1 MDSTTSSTPKPT
13 SVLPSIEDPPA
24 FTTSTSSL
32 IRPSSFAA
40 ALSLTTS
47 AVSSPV
53 SSDSSFLEQRYQTS
67 YTAELVWG
75 ESSEHKVT
83 PVALTSTLEP
93 HENNF
98 LVEILPS
105 VTPFLFHTA
114 LLEMQTVNDAA
125 GAETNV
131 PKASVLESDKALL
144 SKKEFA
150 TPAPN
155 MLPSSSLQS
164 PEIEYD
170 LLAPSQTSGSV
181 LELPLYS
188 TLDISAFSSPT
199 PGLLESKPLE
209 TVLHLSRDIL
219 THLPNTEVYSSSS
232 NVIEVDIV
240 MTESLGSTLHSSAF
254 SLSHDMNSLSSFSS
268 TQLSGV
274 TMVAPGALPV
284 STINMVE
291 LDSDIFASS
300 IVTKSL
306 DQNNYPLMGS
316 SSIPTSAANMA
327 TAPALFSTSLPY
339 VSSSGQSDVIS
350 ANSEDLLMTSI
361 FHELPSIITPNL
373 PGSSITR
380 NRAEIFTKFTSPVP
394 SDNSYISCLYC
405 DSTLSLPLQDLS
417 SELMQNN
424 WESGDN
430 IETLSHTSSKTSD
443 FTTLTKVLTDV
454 YELENSASKIFDTS
468 FPLSPVISLSSRFK
482 ETTESVLGFSSIFE
496 AEFNS
501 YLHTTVLPSYSQSF
515 LDTAYDTV
523 SISFSYPAL
532 ETIPFTFSHTAEL
545 SSGVSNIDFEPSFAT
560 TAYMAVPSTTVANST
575 SLLETPMYLHTESVL
590 HFDEMSINFPV
601 DEIGNTS
608 DLSSS
613 LISTWYHLE
622 PSSISSLFSNISSVY
637 SIMPSDSL
645 VLLSQDTPVVV
656 ATTVLSVNFSSLE
669 LTNLPGT
676 DSTSIEES
684 LPSLWWSSSLHS
696 TMSTLPGDT
705 SAFSVW
711 STLGSF
717 SEFTKLSEPSSVLQ
731 MDSEILTSSFTEA
744 TSSLESSYSSLLS
757 TFHTLLLPNSHS
769 VFSDNTSTLIDEK
782 HLASLFTSFHLTP
795 ILTTSVFSNFRS
807 SNGALD
813 FSVTQTYISSASPV
827 ITSNTPQYTSV
838 SYVQSF
844 TMNINITPSP
854 TRSEFMITS
863 TVNTPSPPFVSI
875 FTKASTTTGA
885 TTTNTISTAG
895 SSSTVVSSIPSNF
908 TTTSTHP
915 STMVTIAPSKTTITT
930 TTKQPFVCDIT
941 VPDAYLVT
949 AVLSQSTLLENT
961 SESIKMVLK
970 VQFGRSVELEVY
982 KIDSEFSFLV
992 TSGPFVYTAIA
1003 VINALSGSNLLQGP
1017 APMILSLKS
1026 SRSVPD
1032 PRFQIQT
1039 VLQFVPWNM
1048 DIRFCNFSQRIE
1060 RGIMMAFSEVWRN
1073 NEGTNNFTVQIVN
1086 ITLTAFRAMFRKDP
1100 VNIVYAVRDGARFLN
1115 GSDVSDLLRNL
1126 SVVEFS
1132 FYLGFPVHQIAEPFY
1147 YPQLNISQLLKN
1159 SWVRTVLLGV
1169 LEQHIHEEVFLAE
1182 MERKLAQL
1190 VNEALSRSRRWKRA
1204 SFVGSNTVQLVNI
1217 SRIDGSDDPAE
1228 LIYFIEDHYGKRMD
1242 AVKASAL
1249 INLVDIQRAAII
1261 LGYHVQGVLAQP
1273 VDKAKESSKEAQN
1286 LWIIVGVVVPVTLV
1300 VVIIIILY
1308 WKLCRTDKLEFQ
1320 PDTMSNIQQ
1329 RQKIQAP
1336 SVKGF
1341 DFAKQHLGQHNNDD
1355 VMIIHEPTPLPG
1367 PVKDTIPAENGD
1379 VPTPKSRASSKPPK
1393 PLRHRGSRS
1402 KVSPSDQDSTASD
1415 QSSSKESAD
1424 ETMRPAIPD
1433 KEDKLGKILKS
1444 GPHHTGSGH
1453 EQQSSASIFEHVDR
1467 VSRSSEV
1474 SRRIPSKIQLI
1485 AMQPIAAPPL
1495 QNLAVMER
1503 EAETNHINREI
1514 QTALRQKSEIE
1525 HHRNKIRLRAKRKGH
1540 YEFPVVEAGAVDDT
1554 KERHKIYRKAQ
1565 MQIDKILDPSGS
1577 VPTAFVEPKKSSRAK
1592 RSPKMRRRHQ
1602 ANGNP
1607 ADAEKDRL
1615 ITTDSDGTYKRPPG
1629 SDPDLPLESS
1639 AEFGKYPGLSPHTHT
1654 PPQYMPPQPSIEE
1667 ARQTMHSLLDDAF
1680 ALVGSTSQAPAAVT
1694 APTQSGATVGQS
1706 NTSAPGQVGKGTA
1719 TNQWG
1724 VPYGPTQAI
1733 NTPFTRYVEFGVTPP
1748 TAPSL
1753 IPRQGYGHGF
1763 LPPGEPT
1770 HLENQQ
1776 SEVQYPTREI
1786 YPEEIPSVARP
1797 RPVGS
1802 TAGSSQIQHL
1812 PQVGV
1817 ASRIGAQAV
1826 EVPSGR
1832 PGHGQAGGPGWPAFH
1847 GDEEFPRSAIRR
1859 DTTHLLNHQEY
1870 ASSPVFQMPK
1880 TSTRQPSAPPAHL
1893 SHSGLQGP
1901 SLFYPSSST
1910 EDLQLG
1916 HSSASLIKAIR
1927 EELLRLSQKQTSV
1940 QNFHS

>member
-696 TMSTLPGDT
+696 TMSTLP
-705 SAFSVW
+705 
-711 STLGSF
+711 
-717 SEFTKLSEPSSVLQ
+717 
-731 MDSEILTSSFTEA
+731 
-744 TSSLESSYSSLLS
+744 
-757 TFHTLLLPNSHS
+757 
-769 VFSDNTSTLIDEK
+769 
-782 HLASLFTSFHLTP
+782 
-795 ILTTSVFSNFRS
+795 
-807 SNGALD
+807 
-813 FSVTQTYISSASPV
+813 
-827 ITSNTPQYTSV
+827 
-838 SYVQSF
+838 
-844 TMNINITPSP
+844 
-854 TRSEFMITS
+854 
-863 TVNTPSPPFVSI
+863 
-875 FTKASTTTGA
+875 
-885 TTTNTISTAG
+885 
-895 SSSTVVSSIPSNF
+895 
-908 TTTSTHP
+908 
-915 STMVTIAPSKTTITT
+915 
-930 TTKQPFVCDIT
+930 
-941 VPDAYLVT
+941 
-949 AVLSQSTLLENT
+949 VLSQSTLLENT

-1629 SDPDLPLESS
+1629 VSNSAYISDPDLPLESS